1 MTFEEFLPDYLEA
14 HSDRRTQVIH
24 AAGTIAG
31 VSIAAAAAL
40 KREPRWLLAALAAGY
55 LPAWISHWAIEGNQP
70 KTFKYPLLS
79 LRGDFVMAGKLLSGK
94 LPAREP
100 R

>member
-1 MTFEEFLPDYLEA
+1 MTFDEFLPDYLEA

-31 VSIAAAAAL
+31 VSVAAAAAL
-40 KREPRWLLAALAAGY
+40 KRKPRWLLLALAVGY
-55 LPAWISHWAIEGNQP
+55 IPAWLSHWAIERNQP

-79 LRGDFVMAGKLLSGK
+79 LRGDFVMAGKLIAGK
-94 LPAREP
+94 LPAR
-100 R
+100 